1 MNFWNFIF
9 LKGLIISENFETLC
23 DLLLR
28 LRNTRLRPSIS
39 RCTSRAQLMHVKIS
53 FISVAFF
60 RHGWLRQDDRPKP
73 FQTASIYSTLARKWD
88 PISVPC
94 VSFQKLQNPF
104 SKRPI
109 FRQTSLCKF
118 SKLQNPFSSP
128 KLQTPVFKGYKT
140 FSQVGQS
147 PIFFSVVQTTHFL
160 KDPFL

>member
-1 MNFWNFIF
+1 MGFAKSVIRWIYLLDPETVPKLFFHQINPRNEE
-9 LKGLIISENFETLC
+9 ISTSTFQKYI
-23 DLLLR
+23 LLLCCDQYE
-28 LRNTRLRPSIS
+28 PS
-39 RCTSRAQLMHVKIS
+39 
-53 FISVAFF
+53 
-60 RHGWLRQDDRPKP
+60 
-73 FQTASIYSTLARKWD
+73 YSTLARKWD

>member
-1 MNFWNFIF
+1 MYWQIKYNPLPPVNNAMTSYGWRQPKTGLSTFGIRFVKSGICMHFI
-9 LKGLIISENFETLC
+9 ILC
-23 DLLLR
+23 VCSVPLLVNPLR
-28 LRNTRLRPSIS
+28 SSIAL
-39 RCTSRAQLMHVKIS
+39 CVPA
-53 FISVAFF
+53 
-60 RHGWLRQDDRPKP
+60 
-73 FQTASIYSTLARKWD
+73 YSTLARKWD